1 MEDFRPNTLNLQY
14 ASLNKSRA
22 YFLTTVPISKAIIK
36 QVQVRNVRYMQFA
49 VQNMKFRLEEYRV
62 KRKSGSNA
70 QICKKPGT
78 QKDEQGKRISMYDEN
93 YECAFD
99 MVDCEGLDPWNYLR
113 LLDLGR

>member
-1 MEDFRPNTLNLQY
+1 MVVDKINHFQL
-14 ASLNKSRA
+14 
-22 YFLTTVPISKAIIK
+22 
-36 QVQVRNVRYMQFA
+36 RNVGYRGYADIMTIFATCRQLEIDPYEYMQFA